1 MKRKII
7 LSIAIGLGMV
17 GMMVSCGGNKSR
29 LEGVNPS
36 EVTADTAQPAA
47 AVEAPASDSS
57 AAAPTAETLTPDTE
71 AATDTAKKTSNNG
84 ELNIK
89 ITPGKM
95 KTKHYE
101 YAEGWKASMTI
112 TVANLSG
119 TPVSASDYTIAY
131 KCRESN
137 GYTDDSERTYTS
149 NLTHKGIDL
158 GPNETKKITISRG
171 EAYKFYDFK
180 VKPKKK

>member
-7 LSIAIGLGMV
+7 LSIAVGLGMA
-17 GMMVSCGGNKSR
+17 GMMASCGGNKR
-29 LEGVNPS
+29 QYEEGNSS
-36 EVTADTAQPAA
+36 EDTAQPAA
-47 AVEAPASDSS
+47 AIEAPVSDSNGT
-57 AAAPTAETLTPDTE
+57 APTAEALTPATE
-71 AATDTAKKTSNNG
+71 AATDTAKKSSNNG

-95 KTKHYE
+95 KTKYNR

-137 GYTDDSERTYTS
+137 GYTDDSQRTYTT

-158 GPNETKKITISRG
+158 GPNETKKLTISRG